1 MSRELLAGLDRGVT
15 SSSLR
20 VLDTA
25 VMHLRGQEQMSA
37 GVSLNLGVS
46 SPPPDNGFGEN
57 AAVEGGGLPQD
68 IHGQVRS
75 ETFA

>member
-1 MSRELLAGLDRGVT
+1 
-15 SSSLR
+15 
-20 VLDTA
+20 
-25 VMHLRGQEQMSA
+25 MHLRGQEQMSA

-46 SPPPDNGFGEN
+46 SPPQDNGFGEN
-57 AAVEGGGLPQD
+57 ATVEGGGLPQD